1 VLCLITVRVFGVTRL
16 LLKVNRLE
24 IDANSVGEALK
35 IISNLYENITLKELK
50 NCIIFVNGTNIIE
63 LKRFNTKIKDRD
75 EIQIFSPVGG
85 G

>member
-1 VLCLITVRVFGVTRL
+1 MITVRVFGVTRL

-24 IDANSVGEALK
+24 LDANSVREALK
-35 IISNLYENITLKELK
+35 IISNLYENITIKELK
-50 NCIIFVNGTNIIE
+50 NCIIFVNGTNMNE
-63 LKRFNTKIKDRD
+63 LKGFNTKINDGD